1 MRNFFYILIFTF
13 LTIPVV
19 AQDQCTIALNEAEDK
34 YETGRLY
41 EIPEMVNSCIEAG
54 FTKEQKTRAYRLL
67 TLTYLFL
74 NYYEEADKAYLEL
87 LKLSPEY
94 DVNDELDPMEI
105 INHHDKFTTKPIFYL
120 TLGKAGVNVSYAN
133 VLVDYSI
140 TNSMD
145 RSDRYSTVL
154 GFHAGFGAEM
164 VIYQDLHLYGE
175 FMITSKK
182 IHLTDTHW
190 DFYTTNMDLTRTE
203 VEIPVLLK
211 YNFFL
216 GKANPFV
223 EGGISPSYMY
233 HSSIRNI
240 EGNYL
245 VLENPGDTEPEE
257 FPVQPRPEITT
268 TELNKKINYSAILGA
283 GVNYKIGLNYLV
295 FEARYSMGMLNTI
308 KSEERWGLSSA
319 EVRDLKFPTGHVY
332 DDLKLNNL
340 SFFIGFVKPLYK
352 PRKIK

>member
-1 MRNFFYILIFTF
+1 
-13 LTIPVV
+13 
-19 AQDQCTIALNEAEDK
+19 
-34 YETGRLY
+34 
-41 EIPEMVNSCIEAG
+41 
-54 FTKEQKTRAYRLL
+54 
-67 TLTYLFL
+67 
-74 NYYEEADKAYLEL
+74 
-87 LKLSPEY
+87 
-94 DVNDELDPMEI
+94 
-105 INHHDKFTTKPIFYL
+105 
-120 TLGKAGVNVSYAN
+120 
-133 VLVDYSI
+133 
-140 TNSMD
+140 
-145 RSDRYSTVL
+145 
-154 GFHAGFGAEM
+154 
-164 VIYQDLHLYGE
+164 
-175 FMITSKK
+175 
-182 IHLTDTHW
+182 
-190 DFYTTNMDLTRTE
+190 
-203 VEIPVLLK
+203 
-211 YNFFL
+211 
-216 GKANPFV
+216 
-223 EGGISPSYMY
+223 MY